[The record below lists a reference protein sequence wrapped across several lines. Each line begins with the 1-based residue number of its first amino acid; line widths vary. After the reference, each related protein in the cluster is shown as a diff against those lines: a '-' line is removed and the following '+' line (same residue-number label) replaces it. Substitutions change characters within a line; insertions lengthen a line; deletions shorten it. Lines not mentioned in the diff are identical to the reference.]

1 METASNI
8 KFAQLLCSISMFKP
22 ACEYVGVCVV
32 ALPSTS
38 TGLTGSM
45 RDTISARSVKEAL
58 GHVTTWK
65 THNTIQYN
73 TIFKK
78 NKKHW
83 TQVEQEKIIHR

>member
-73 TIFKK
+73 TIQY
-78 NKKHW
+78 N
-83 TQVEQEKIIHR
+83 TI